1 MSNKGVDVKRS
12 DMKKSLMVLFI
23 LSTIIIFYSCGPK
36 HEYVDLGLPSGTK
49 WATCNVGAN
58 TPEEYGDF
66 YAWGETETKSEY
78 TKENCVTCGES
89 IDDISGNP
97 NYDVARAKWGG
108 SWRMP
113 TKEEIIEL
121 IENCTWK
128 WTVQNNVS
136 GYKVTGSNGNSIF
149 LPAIVDSSDVILRW
163 LGSYW
168 GSTPTEKY
176 DNEAF
181 SFGFHCNEW
190 LRDINYDYCWRN
202 EGLTVRPVS
211 K

>member
-78 TKENCVTCGES
+78 TEENCVTCGES

-113 TKEEIIEL
+113 TKEDIIEL

-128 WTVQNNVS
+128 WTAQNNVS

-149 LPAIVDSSDVILRW
+149 LPAIVDSSYVILRW

-190 LRDINYDYCWRN
+190 LRDISYDYRWRN
-202 EGLTVRPVS
+202 QGLTVRPVS

>member
-58 TPEEYGDF
+58 IPEEYGDF
-66 YAWGETETKSEY
+66 YAWGEITTKSEY
-78 TKENCVTCGES
+78 TTENCVTYGES
-89 IDDISGNP
+89 MDDISGNP

-113 TKEEIIEL
+113 TKSEMREL
-121 IENCTWK
+121 VYNCNWTW
-128 WTVQNNVS
+128 T
-136 GYKVTGSNGNSIF
+136 T
-149 LPAIVDSSDVILRW
+149 
-163 LGSYW
+163 
-168 GSTPTEKY
+168 
-176 DNEAF
+176 
-181 SFGFHCNEW
+181 
-190 LRDINYDYCWRN
+190 
-202 EGLTVRPVS
+202 
-211 K
+211 